1 MIQPTILLVRAS
13 VIRVVLGA
21 HDLTKDEA
29 TQVTISCSES
39 DIITHEEYF
48 SALLKNDIGLVHLS
62 EKVNFTSAIQPIN
75 LPSSSDPD
83 LGTGVLLTATGWG
96 LQSDAENATDSATLY
111 EVTNPSITN
120 EECAEV
126 YGPTVTEDTICT
138 DTLPNNQ
145 GTCTG
150 DSGGPLNYVVDEKTY
165 SRGITSFVS
174 SEGCEAGL
182 PDGFV
187 RTSHFL
193 DWISEKTGIAIDP

>member
-1 MIQPTILLVRAS
+1 M
-13 VIRVVLGA
+13 
-21 HDLTKDEA
+21 K
-29 TQVTISCSES
+29 
-39 DIITHEEYF
+39 
-48 SALLKNDIGLVHLS
+48 SAL
-62 EKVNFTSAIQPIN
+62 
-75 LPSSSDPD
+75 
-83 LGTGVLLTATGWG
+83 
-96 LQSDAENATDSATLY
+96 
-111 EVTNPSITN
+111 
-120 EECAEV
+120 EV

-145 GTCTG
+145 GTCTFIIFKINIING
-150 DSGGPLNYVVDEKTY
+150 RIKFLNGKTY